1 MLAERDD
8 SGGGELW
15 NKTAGCE
22 NWKVSDNNG

>member
-15 NKTAGCE
+15 NETADYE
-22 NWKVSDNNG
+22 NWIVSDNGR